1 MVASRVM
8 LFLMFVLL
16 FSVPRST
23 FAVASGKTLTWQGGG
38 QGAVIFEG
46 EEHAEKKS
54 ACGDCHP
61 GLFMMKKGA
70 TKMTMAALNQG
81 KYCGACHNGKKVF
94 GTDDPKHCHEC
105 HKENKKQHEKHEKHE
120 KKDHH
125 D

>member
-1 MVASRVM
+1 MVTVRVM
-8 LFLMFVLL
+8 LLLTFALL
-16 FSVPRST
+16 FSFPCST
-23 FAVASGKTLTWQGGG
+23 FAVAPGKTLTWKGGG
-38 QGAVIFEG
+38 KGTVIFEG
-46 EEHAEKKS
+46 EEHAHKGS

-61 GLFMMKKGA
+61 GLFTMKKGA

-105 HKENKKQHEKHEKHE
+105 HDDNKKRHEKHEKN
-120 KKDHH
+120 DHH